1 MNAIR
6 FNLFGFPVIV
16 APQFWVLAG
25 VYLLYGLQMQRPL
38 WSIISFVAVVFVSI
52 LIHELG
58 HALSC
63 RRFSLD
69 VLYIQL
75 HGFGGEVLR
84 RPGTHFQNLL
94 VSLAGPGAGILF
106 GVAVMI
112 FVPWLITAES
122 ELVEVVVGQI
132 LWVNIGWSI
141 MNLIPIMPLDGGMA
155 LGSFLS
161 LFLKRLAWPITWGVG
176 ALLGVGIG
184 LLGFA
189 AGNFIISAVG
199 GYFGYNNIQAFRRW
213 QASSR

>member
-25 VYLLYGLQMQRPL
+25 VNLLYGLQTAAAVVDYR
-38 WSIISFVAVVFVSI
+38 FVAVVFVSI

-94 VSLAGPGAGILF
+94 QSAPRRWDLVRSGGHDFPR
-106 GVAVMI
+106 
-112 FVPWLITAES
+112 LITAERACRGCCGADS
-122 ELVEVVVGQI
+122 VGQY
-132 LWVNIGWSI
+132 
-141 MNLIPIMPLDGGMA
+141 
-155 LGSFLS
+155 
-161 LFLKRLAWPITWGVG
+161 RLEHHEPHSHN
-176 ALLGVGIG
+176 
-184 LLGFA
+184 A
-189 AGNFIISAVG
+189 A
-199 GYFGYNNIQAFRRW
+199 
-213 QASSR
+213 